1 MCGSRDL
8 GFPECEGSQCVCACE
23 GGRGGGGDHSPAGGT
38 HPTHMPLLRCPLP
51 LPPPCLLRFNA
62 ANEEIEKLRAAVG
75 AREAEVREA
84 KAAEQEFAAECER
97 LDREFGAER
106 RRLQVGGGSLGGVAR
121 ERTSEGLHLPPSTA
135 VLEPGRSLLL
145 GLSSLCP
152 VR

>member
-1 MCGSRDL
+1 
-8 GFPECEGSQCVCACE
+8 
-23 GGRGGGGDHSPAGGT
+23 
-38 HPTHMPLLRCPLP
+38 MPLLRCPLP